1 METQMTTP
9 IYYVPGKGKTNK
21 AAYLV
26 GTEKVPAA
34 VITRLLTAL
43 QDQTGAKLD
52 RGFYQGLEKRTLAYW
67 MRLTRT
73 D

>member
-1 METQMTTP
+1 MTTNP
-9 IYYVPGKGKTNK
+9 IHYVPGKGKNSR

-52 RGFYQGLEKRTLAYW
+52 RLFYQGLE
-67 MRLTRT
+67 
-73 D
+73 